1 MFYLTFLTSQV
12 EVNEME
18 ENTRKNGEEGITEH
32 KFILVCK
39 VTAPTYEAFS

>member
-1 MFYLTFLTSQV
+1 MFYLSFLTSQV

-18 ENTRKNGEEGITEH
+18 ENAREKGDEGITEN

-39 VTAPTYEAFS
+39 VTAPSYEAFS